1 METCK
6 MIEATKNCLKNI
18 RRTAFIRH
26 RQSHPDV
33 YILMR
38 LFCPKLEN
46 ETVDYHIN
54 DFLNYVNKAFES
66 IKSNGRAYW
75 KSCKGKTY
83 LIINDDT
90 ERELPEATS
99 RKYINARNNK
109 LNEIFATEDGVSF
122 GKWIE
127 VDYEGHQGSA
137 YAAFKL
143 KKYFTTKLEG
153 QKPDDIAIFLDQDD
167 ALDTDAIINISKK
180 MKKDGIVISA
190 YKTIENGLL
199 DISEPKRHNKHT
211 HNLAKNSRKKR
222 DAAFFSVFSS
232 IGWTKSYSRSA
243 LTKFVDDLDYFLER
257 RGGAQKYFCEHQYY
271 EDFIDF
277 YALMFSDTPI
287 TGVSDTTHIYHK
299 NAASITS
306 QPNIEAFRNHRTAHL
321 ITLIDL
327 CYAHG
332 QESFHDINEKEN
344 RRTHDFSAL
353 REDYKTGLLRFVTGK
368 VVTIENIINQYID
381 GYYKEGCS
389 AYMDFATQAHN
400 GYFISKLSRLALGE
414 NRSTK
419 QDEELF
425 KYKSSRTI
433 ESGTNFSDLFSAAT
447 INVTPGYKTIPKHST
462 PRYALRKAVDFEN
475 GLKCRNALKECWKTL
490 KSLKCWKTLKEEDQT
505 TRLVK
510 KIFPPH
516 GIPLIGTIII
526 IVAIIGGV
534 AIFAYRLSAS
544 SAPPKE
550 PAEEPT
556 EQLSKTSPKE
566 STEDSKKLL
575 LTALISITSIILTY
589 FFSRLSQNCILSEN
603 ELSLMRLY
611 YSEFQDLIRHIEAN
625 VKIMAQIRK
634 DISAEKHSVQSIHF
648 ENLKWPESS
657 CLLSDEVSKI
667 ITKTLVDDYTR
678 LKVNIRNINNSAE
691 WLKTRSESTG
701 ITTEQLDWEIT
712 RYIGYLINF
721 YYMRE
726 HDFEF
731 PNPKEMDLYIHE
743 KSLVFK
749 LTKLFMDY
757 NASDREKQVR
767 NYINRYL
774 DDRRMK
780 RSVLVD

>member
-1 METCK
+1 
-6 MIEATKNCLKNI
+6 
-18 RRTAFIRH
+18 
-26 RQSHPDV
+26 
-33 YILMR
+33 MR

-46 ETVDYHIN
+46 ETEDYRIN
-54 DFLNYVNKAFES
+54 DFLNYVDKAFES
-66 IKSNGRAYW
+66 IQSNGKAYW
-75 KSCKGKTY
+75 KSCKGKTF

-90 ERELPEATS
+90 ERGLPDES
-99 RKYINARNNK
+99 WEKYINARNNK
-109 LNEIFATEDGVSF
+109 LNEIFATEDGISF

-127 VDYEGHQGSA
+127 VDSEGHQGSA

-143 KKYFTTKLEG
+143 KEYFITKLEG

-167 ALDTDAIINISKK
+167 ALDTDAIIKISKK

-243 LTKFVDDLDYFLER
+243 LTKFVNDLDYFLKR
-257 RGGAQKYFCEHQYY
+257 RGGAQKYFREHQYY

-327 CYAHG
+327 CYAHE

-344 RRTHDFSAL
+344 RRTHNFTAL
-353 REDYKTGLLRFVTGK
+353 REDYKTGLLRFVSGK
-368 VVTIENIINQYID
+368 VVTIENIINHYID

-425 KYKSSRTI
+425 KYESSRTI

-447 INVTPGYKTIPKHST
+447 INVTPGYKTIPKYST

-475 GLKCRNALKECWKTL
+475 DLKCRKTL
-490 KSLKCWKTLKEEDQT
+490 KGEDQT
-505 TRLVK
+505 TRFVN
-510 KIFPPH
+510 KITPPH
-516 GIPLIGTIII
+516 EKSLNWTIGFAVAIPLLCVFGIILLF
-526 IVAIIGGV
+526 V
-534 AIFAYRLSAS
+534 FSW
-544 SAPPKE
+544 P
-550 PAEEPT
+550 
-556 EQLSKTSPKE
+556 QKE
-566 STEDSKKLL
+566 SAGYSIADL
-575 LTALISITSIILTY
+575 LTAVISIASIILT
-589 FFSRLSQNCILSEN
+589 FLFSRLSQNLILKEN
-603 ELSLMRLY
+603 ELSLIRLY
-611 YSEFQDLIRHIEAN
+611 YSEFQDLIRHLEAN
-625 VKIMAQIRK
+625 VKIIAQVRK
-634 DISAEKHSVQSIHF
+634 DISAKKHTVQSIHF

-691 WLKTRSESTG
+691 WLKTTSESKG
-701 ITTEQLDWEIT
+701 ITAEQLDWEIT

-721 YYMRE
+721 YYMRD

-757 NASDREKQVR
+757 DASDREKQVR
-767 NYINRYL
+767 NHINRYL

>member
-1 METCK
+1 METYK
-6 MIEATKNCLKNI
+6 MIEATKSCLKNI
-18 RRTAFIRH
+18 RRTAFIRP

-46 ETVDYHIN
+46 ETADYRIN
-54 DFLNYVNKAFES
+54 DFLNYVDKAFES
-66 IKSNGRAYW
+66 IKSNGKAYW
-75 KSCKGKTY
+75 KSRKGKTY

-90 ERELPEATS
+90 ERELPEES
-99 RKYINARNNK
+99 WRKYIRARNNK
-109 LNEIFATEDGVSF
+109 LDEIFATEDGVPF

-143 KKYFTTKLEG
+143 KKYFTKLDG

-167 ALDTDAIINISKK
+167 ALDTDAIIKISKK

-222 DAAFFSVFSS
+222 DAEFFSVFSS
-232 IGWTKSYSRSA
+232 IGWTKSYSRRA
-243 LTKFVDDLDYFLER
+243 LTKFVNDLDYFLER

-344 RRTHDFSAL
+344 RRTHNFTAL

-447 INVTPGYKTIPKHST
+447 INVTPGYKTIPKYST

-475 GLKCRNALKECWKTL
+475 GLKCRKA
-490 KSLKCWKTLKEEDQT
+490 LKEEDQT
-505 TRLVK
+505 TCFVK
-510 KIFPPH
+510 KITPPH
-516 GIPLIGTIII
+516 EKQRRRFIGFTFAILIA
-526 IVAIIGGV
+526 VGV
-534 AIFAYRLSAS
+534 ICY
-544 SAPPKE
+544 KG
-550 PAEEPT
+550 
-556 EQLSKTSPKE
+556 QLS
-566 STEDSKKLL
+566 
-575 LTALISITSIILTY
+575 TALISIIGIILTY
-589 FFSRLSQNCILSEN
+589 IFGELSHSKILKEN
-603 ELSLMRLY
+603 ELSLIRLY

-634 DISAEKHSVQSIHF
+634 DISAEKHIVQSIHF

-691 WLKTRSESTG
+691 WLKTTSESKG
-701 ITTEQLDWEIT
+701 ITAEQLDWEIT

-721 YYMRE
+721 YYMRD

>member
-6 MIEATKNCLKNI
+6 MIEAAKSCLKNI
-18 RRTAFIRH
+18 RRTTFIRH

-46 ETVDYHIN
+46 ETVDYRIN
-54 DFLNYVNKAFES
+54 DFLNYVDKAFES
-66 IKSNGRAYW
+66 IKSNGKSYW
-75 KSCKGKTY
+75 KSCKGKTF

-90 ERELPEATS
+90 ERGLPDES
-99 RKYINARNNK
+99 WEKYIKARNNK
-109 LNEIFATEDGVSF
+109 LDEIFATEDGSSF

-127 VDYEGHQGSA
+127 VDSEGHQGSA

-143 KKYFTTKLEG
+143 KEYFTQLEG

-167 ALDTDAIINISKK
+167 ALDTDAIIKISKK

-222 DAAFFSVFSS
+222 DAEFFSVFSS
-232 IGWTKSYSRSA
+232 IGWTKSYSRRA
-243 LTKFVDDLDYFLER
+243 LTKFVNDLDYFLER

-277 YALMFSDTPI
+277 YVLMFSDTPI

-344 RRTHDFSAL
+344 RRTHNFTAL

-425 KYKSSRTI
+425 KYESSRTI
-433 ESGTNFSDLFSAAT
+433 ESRTNFSDLFSAAT
-447 INVTPGYKTIPKHST
+447 INVTPGYKTIPKYST

-475 GLKCRNALKECWKTL
+475 GLKCRKA
-490 KSLKCWKTLKEEDQT
+490 LKEEDQT
-505 TRLVK
+505 TRFVK
-510 KIFPPH
+510 KIVPPH
-516 GIPLIGTIII
+516 EDQLKWTRRSINVIIFLWMFS
-526 IVAIIGGV
+526 VTV
-534 AIFAYRLSAS
+534 FALRGYQ
-544 SAPPKE
+544 KE
-550 PAEEPT
+550 PASDPT

-566 STEDSKKLL
+566 SAEDSQKL
-575 LTALISITSIILTY
+575 LISIASIILTY
-589 FFSRLSQNCILSEN
+589 LFSRLSQITVLKEN

-625 VKIMAQIRK
+625 VKIIAQVRK
-634 DISAEKHSVQSIHF
+634 DISAEKHIVQSIHF

-691 WLKTRSESTG
+691 WLKTTSESTG
-701 ITTEQLDWEIT
+701 ITVEQLDWEIT

-721 YYMRE
+721 YYMRD

>member
-6 MIEATKNCLKNI
+6 MIEAAKSCLKNI
-18 RRTAFIRH
+18 RRTTFIRH

-46 ETVDYHIN
+46 ETVDYRIN
-54 DFLNYVNKAFES
+54 DFLNYVDKAFES

-90 ERELPEATS
+90 ELPEATL

-109 LNEIFATEDGVSF
+109 LNEIFATEDGVPF

-127 VDYEGHQGSA
+127 VNYKGHQGSA

-143 KKYFTTKLEG
+143 KEYFTQLEG

-167 ALDTDAIINISKK
+167 ALDTDAIIKISKK

-222 DAAFFSVFSS
+222 DAEFFSVFSS
-232 IGWTKSYSRSA
+232 IGWTKSYSRRA
-243 LTKFVDDLDYFLER
+243 LTKFVNDLDYFLER

-344 RRTHDFSAL
+344 RRTHNFTAL

-447 INVTPGYKTIPKHST
+447 INVTPGYKTIPKYST

-475 GLKCRNALKECWKTL
+475 GLKCRKV
-490 KSLKCWKTLKEEDQT
+490 LKEEDQT
-505 TRLVK
+505 TRFVK
-510 KIFPPH
+510 KIVPPH
-516 GIPLIGTIII
+516 EDQLKWTRRSINVIIFLWMFS
-526 IVAIIGGV
+526 VTV
-534 AIFAYRLSAS
+534 FALRGYQ
-544 SAPPKE
+544 KE
-550 PAEEPT
+550 PASDPT

-566 STEDSKKLL
+566 SAEDSQKL
-575 LTALISITSIILTY
+575 LISIASIILTY
-589 FFSRLSQNCILSEN
+589 LFSRLSQITVLKEN

-625 VKIMAQIRK
+625 VKIIAQVRK
-634 DISAEKHSVQSIHF
+634 DISAKKHTVQSIHF

-691 WLKTRSESTG
+691 WLKTTSESKG
-701 ITTEQLDWEIT
+701 ITAEQLDWEIT

-721 YYMRE
+721 YYMRD

>member
-1 METCK
+1 
-6 MIEATKNCLKNI
+6 
-18 RRTAFIRH
+18 
-26 RQSHPDV
+26 
-33 YILMR
+33 
-38 LFCPKLEN
+38 
-46 ETVDYHIN
+46 
-54 DFLNYVNKAFES
+54 
-66 IKSNGRAYW
+66 
-75 KSCKGKTY
+75 
-83 LIINDDT
+83 
-90 ERELPEATS
+90 
-99 RKYINARNNK
+99 
-109 LNEIFATEDGVSF
+109 
-122 GKWIE
+122 
-127 VDYEGHQGSA
+127 
-137 YAAFKL
+137 
-143 KKYFTTKLEG
+143 
-153 QKPDDIAIFLDQDD
+153 
-167 ALDTDAIINISKK
+167 
-180 MKKDGIVISA
+180 
-190 YKTIENGLL
+190 
-199 DISEPKRHNKHT
+199 
-211 HNLAKNSRKKR
+211 
-222 DAAFFSVFSS
+222 
-232 IGWTKSYSRSA
+232 
-243 LTKFVDDLDYFLER
+243 
-257 RGGAQKYFCEHQYY
+257 
-271 EDFIDF
+271 
-277 YALMFSDTPI
+277 MFSDTPI

-447 INVTPGYKTIPKHST
+447 INVTPGYKTIPKYST

-475 GLKCRNALKECWKTL
+475 GLKCRKA
-490 KSLKCWKTLKEEDQT
+490 LKEEDQT
-505 TRLVK
+505 TRFVN
-510 KIFPPH
+510 KIVPPH
-516 GIPLIGTIII
+516 KKQLKRTRFFIGLI
-526 IVAIIGGV
+526 
-534 AIFAYRLSAS
+534 IFLWVISVPVFALREHQ
-544 SAPPKE
+544 KE
-550 PAEEPT
+550 PAVDPT

-566 STEDSKKLL
+566 SAGYSIAEL
-575 LTALISITSIILTY
+575 LTAFIGIASIILTY
-589 FFSRLSQNCILSEN
+589 LFSQRAQLTILKEN

-625 VKIMAQIRK
+625 VKIIAQVRK
-634 DISAEKHSVQSIHF
+634 DISAKKHSVQSIHF

-691 WLKTRSESTG
+691 WLKTTSESKG
-701 ITTEQLDWEIT
+701 ITAEQLDWEIT

-721 YYMRE
+721 YYMRD

-757 NASDREKQVR
+757 DASDREKQVR

>member
-46 ETVDYHIN
+46 ETVDYRIN

-66 IKSNGRAYW
+66 IKSNGKAYW

-90 ERELPEATS
+90 ERELLEATS

-109 LNEIFATEDGVSF
+109 LNEIFATEDGVPF

-143 KKYFTTKLEG
+143 KQYFTELEG

-167 ALDTDAIINISKK
+167 VLDTDAIIKISKK

-243 LTKFVDDLDYFLER
+243 LTKFVNDLAYFLEK

-299 NAASITS
+299 NAVSITS

-475 GLKCRNALKECWKTL
+475 DLKCR
-490 KSLKCWKTLKEEDQT
+490 KTLKEEDQT
-505 TRLVK
+505 TRFVN
-510 KIFPPH
+510 KIVPPH
-516 GIPLIGTIII
+516 GRQRKCTITQIVILILICGG
-526 IVAIIGGV
+526 IVTLLFVFSGCI
-534 AIFAYRLSAS
+534 
-544 SAPPKE
+544 
-550 PAEEPT
+550 
-556 EQLSKTSPKE
+556 KE
-566 STEDSKKLL
+566 SFGYSTEPLS
-575 LTALISITSIILTY
+575 TALISIEGIILTY
-589 FFSRLSQNCILSEN
+589 FLREISQITILRDN

-625 VKIMAQIRK
+625 VKIIAQVRK
-634 DISAEKHSVQSIHF
+634 DISAKKHSVQSIHF

-691 WLKTRSESTG
+691 WLKTTSESKG
-701 ITTEQLDWEIT
+701 ITAEQLDWEIT

-721 YYMRE
+721 YYMRD

-757 NASDREKQVR
+757 DASDREKQVR

>member
-90 ERELPEATS
+90 ERELLEATS

-109 LNEIFATEDGVSF
+109 LNEIFATEDGVPF

-127 VDYEGHQGSA
+127 VNYKGHQGSA

-143 KKYFTTKLEG
+143 KEYFTKLKG

-243 LTKFVDDLDYFLER
+243 LTKFVNDLAYFLER

-447 INVTPGYKTIPKHST
+447 INVTPGYKTIPKYST

-475 GLKCRNALKECWKTL
+475 GLKCRNALKECWKVL
-490 KSLKCWKTLKEEDQT
+490 KSLKCRKVLKEEDQT
-505 TRLVK
+505 TRFVK
-510 KIFPPH
+510 KITPPH
-516 GIPLIGTIII
+516 GKPLIVTIII
-526 IVAIIGGV
+526 IVVIIGGV
-534 AIFAYRLSAS
+534 VFGAYRLSAS

-550 PAEEPT
+550 PAEDLT
-556 EQLSKTSPKE
+556 EQLSNTSPKE
-566 STEDSKKLL
+566 SAEDSQKLL
-575 LTALISITSIILTY
+575 LTALISIASIILTY
-589 FFSRLSQNCILSEN
+589 LFSRLSQITVIREN

-625 VKIMAQIRK
+625 VKIIAQVRK
-634 DISAEKHSVQSIHF
+634 DISAKKHIVQSIHF

-691 WLKTRSESTG
+691 WLKTTSESKG
-701 ITTEQLDWEIT
+701 ITAEQLDWEIT

-721 YYMRE
+721 YYMRD

-757 NASDREKQVR
+757 DASDREKQVR

>member
-6 MIEATKNCLKNI
+6 MIKATKNCLKNI

-26 RQSHPDV
+26 RQSHPNV

-38 LFCPKLEN
+38 LFCPKFEN
-46 ETVDYHIN
+46 ETVDYRIN

-66 IKSNGRAYW
+66 IKSNGKAYW

-475 GLKCRNALKECWKTL
+475 GLKCRKA
-490 KSLKCWKTLKEEDQT
+490 LKEEDQT
-505 TRLVK
+505 TRFVN
-510 KIFPPH
+510 KIVPPH
-516 GIPLIGTIII
+516 RKQLKCTRFFIGVIIFLWVI
-526 IVAIIGGV
+526 SVIV
-534 AIFAYRLSAS
+534 FALRGH
-544 SAPPKE
+544 PKE
-550 PAEEPT
+550 PAVDPT

-566 STEDSKKLL
+566 SAEESQKLL
-575 LTALISITSIILTY
+575 LTAFIGIASIILTY
-589 FFSRLSQNCILSEN
+589 LFSQRAQLTILKEN

-611 YSEFQDLIRHIEAN
+611 YSEFHDLIRHIEAN

-634 DISAEKHSVQSIHF
+634 DISAKKHIVQSIHF

-657 CLLSDEVSKI
+657 CLMSDEVSKI

-691 WLKTRSESTG
+691 WLKTTSESKG
-701 ITTEQLDWEIT
+701 ITAEQLDWEIT

-721 YYMRE
+721 YYMRD

-757 NASDREKQVR
+757 DASDREKQVR

>member
-1 METCK
+1 M
-6 MIEATKNCLKNI
+6 L
-18 RRTAFIRH
+18 
-26 RQSHPDV
+26 
-33 YILMR
+33 
-38 LFCPKLEN
+38 
-46 ETVDYHIN
+46 
-54 DFLNYVNKAFES
+54 
-66 IKSNGRAYW
+66 
-75 KSCKGKTY
+75 
-83 LIINDDT
+83 
-90 ERELPEATS
+90 
-99 RKYINARNNK
+99 
-109 LNEIFATEDGVSF
+109 
-122 GKWIE
+122 
-127 VDYEGHQGSA
+127 
-137 YAAFKL
+137 
-143 KKYFTTKLEG
+143 
-153 QKPDDIAIFLDQDD
+153 
-167 ALDTDAIINISKK
+167 
-180 MKKDGIVISA
+180 
-190 YKTIENGLL
+190 
-199 DISEPKRHNKHT
+199 
-211 HNLAKNSRKKR
+211 
-222 DAAFFSVFSS
+222 
-232 IGWTKSYSRSA
+232 
-243 LTKFVDDLDYFLER
+243 
-257 RGGAQKYFCEHQYY
+257 
-271 EDFIDF
+271 
-277 YALMFSDTPI
+277 SDTPI

-505 TRLVK
+505 TRFVK
-510 KIFPPH
+510 KITPPH
-516 GIPLIGTIII
+516 KKQLILTIGY
-526 IVAIIGGV
+526 IVLFIVGV
-534 AIFAYRLSAS
+534 TLFANRLSVFS
-544 SAPPKE
+544 GPPKE
-550 PAEEPT
+550 PAADFT
-556 EQLSKTSPKE
+556 EQSPTASPKE
-566 STEDSKKLL
+566 SAKDSKEPLS
-575 LTALISITSIILTY
+575 TALISIASITLT
-589 FFSRLSQNCILSEN
+589 FLFSRLSQNLILKDN

-657 CLLSDEVSKI
+657 CLMSDEVSKI

-691 WLKTRSESTG
+691 WLKTTSESTG
-701 ITTEQLDWEIT
+701 ITVEQLDWEIT

-721 YYMRE
+721 YYMRD

>member
-1 METCK
+1 METYK
-6 MIEATKNCLKNI
+6 MIEATKSCLKNI
-18 RRTAFIRH
+18 RRTAFIRP

-46 ETVDYHIN
+46 ETADYRIN
-54 DFLNYVNKAFES
+54 DFLNYVDKAFES
-66 IKSNGRAYW
+66 IKSNGKAYW
-75 KSCKGKTY
+75 KSRKGKTY

-90 ERELPEATS
+90 ERELPEES
-99 RKYINARNNK
+99 WRKYIRARNNK
-109 LNEIFATEDGVSF
+109 LDEIFATEDGVPF

-143 KKYFTTKLEG
+143 KKYFTKLDG
-153 QKPDDIAIFLDQDD
+153 QKPNDIAIFLDQDD
-167 ALDTDAIINISKK
+167 ALDTDAIIKISKK

-199 DISEPKRHNKHT
+199 DISEPKRHNKYT

-447 INVTPGYKTIPKHST
+447 INVTPGYKTIPKYST

-475 GLKCRNALKECWKTL
+475 GLKCRNALKE
-490 KSLKCWKTLKEEDQT
+490 EDQT

-510 KIFPPH
+510 KITPPH
-516 GIPLIGTIII
+516 EKQLILFIVFT
-526 IVAIIGGV
+526 VAILIAVGV
-534 AIFAYRLSAS
+534 IYY
-544 SAPPKE
+544 KK
-550 PAEEPT
+550 
-556 EQLSKTSPKE
+556 QLS
-566 STEDSKKLL
+566 
-575 LTALISITSIILTY
+575 TALISIIGIILTY
-589 FFSRLSQNCILSEN
+589 IFGEISQITVLKEN
-603 ELSLMRLY
+603 EISLMRLY

-625 VKIMAQIRK
+625 VKIIAQVRK

-691 WLKTRSESTG
+691 WLKTTSESKG
-701 ITTEQLDWEIT
+701 ITAEQLDWEIT

-721 YYMRE
+721 YYMRD

-757 NASDREKQVR
+757 DASDREKQVR

>member
-1 METCK
+1 
-6 MIEATKNCLKNI
+6 MIEAAKSCLKNI
-18 RRTAFIRH
+18 RRTTYIRP
-26 RQSHPDV
+26 RQSHPNV

-46 ETVDYHIN
+46 ENVDYRIN
-54 DFLNYVNKAFES
+54 DFLNYINKSFES
-66 IKSNGRAYW
+66 IKSNGKAYW
-75 KSCKGKTY
+75 KSCKGNTY

-90 ERELPEATS
+90 ERELPDES
-99 RKYINARNNK
+99 WEKYINARNNK
-109 LNEIFATEDGVSF
+109 LDEIFATEDGGSF

-143 KKYFTTKLEG
+143 KEYFTKLEG

-167 ALDTDAIINISKK
+167 ALDTDAIIKISKK

-243 LTKFVDDLDYFLER
+243 LTKFVDDLNYFFER

-344 RRTHDFSAL
+344 RRTHNFTAL

-447 INVTPGYKTIPKHST
+447 INVTPGYKTIPKYST

-475 GLKCRNALKECWKTL
+475 GLKCRKV
-490 KSLKCWKTLKEEDQT
+490 LKEEDQT

-510 KIFPPH
+510 KITPPH
-516 GIPLIGTIII
+516 EKQLILFIVFT
-526 IVAIIGGV
+526 VAILIAVGV
-534 AIFAYRLSAS
+534 IYY
-544 SAPPKE
+544 KK
-550 PAEEPT
+550 
-556 EQLSKTSPKE
+556 QLS
-566 STEDSKKLL
+566 
-575 LTALISITSIILTY
+575 TALISIIGIILTY
-589 FFSRLSQNCILSEN
+589 IFGEISQITVLKEN
-603 ELSLMRLY
+603 EISLMRLY

-625 VKIMAQIRK
+625 VKIIAQIRK
-634 DISAEKHSVQSIHF
+634 DISAKKHTVQSIHF

-691 WLKTRSESTG
+691 WLKTTSESKG
-701 ITTEQLDWEIT
+701 ITAEQLDWEIT

-721 YYMRE
+721 YYMRD

-743 KSLVFK
+743 KSLIFK

>member
-109 LNEIFATEDGVSF
+109 LNEIFATEDGVPF

-143 KKYFTTKLEG
+143 KQYFTELEG

-167 ALDTDAIINISKK
+167 ALDTDAIIKISKK

-243 LTKFVDDLDYFLER
+243 LTKFVNDLAYFLER

-505 TRLVK
+505 TRFVK
-510 KIFPPH
+510 KITPPH
-516 GIPLIGTIII
+516 GKPLIVTIIFA
-526 IVAIIGGV
+526 VAIPFFCVIGIILLFV
-534 AIFAYRLSAS
+534 FSWL
-544 SAPPKE
+544 
-550 PAEEPT
+550 
-556 EQLSKTSPKE
+556 PKE
-566 STEDSKKLL
+566 SAGYSIADLS
-575 LTALISITSIILTY
+575 TALISIASIILT
-589 FFSRLSQNCILSEN
+589 FLFSRLSQNLILKDN
-603 ELSLMRLY
+603 ELSLIRLY

-634 DISAEKHSVQSIHF
+634 DISAKKHIVQSIHF

-691 WLKTRSESTG
+691 WLKTTSESTG
-701 ITTEQLDWEIT
+701 ITVEQLDWEIT

-721 YYMRE
+721 YYMRD

>member
-6 MIEATKNCLKNI
+6 MIEAAKSCLKNI
-18 RRTAFIRH
+18 RRTTSIRPQ
-26 RQSHPDV
+26 QSHPDV

-46 ETVDYHIN
+46 ETVDYRIN
-54 DFLNYVNKAFES
+54 DFLNYVDKAFES
-66 IKSNGRAYW
+66 IKSNGKAYW

-90 ERELPEATS
+90 ERGLPEES
-99 RKYINARNNK
+99 WRKYIKARNNK
-109 LNEIFATEDGVSF
+109 LDEIFATEDGISF

-127 VDYEGHQGSA
+127 VNSKEHQGSA

-143 KKYFTTKLEG
+143 KEYFTKLEG

-167 ALDTDAIINISKK
+167 ALDTDAIIKISKK

-199 DISEPKRHNKHT
+199 DISEPKRHNKYT

-243 LTKFVDDLDYFLER
+243 LTKFVDDLDYFLKR
-257 RGGAQKYFCEHQYY
+257 RGGAQEYFCEHQYY

-332 QESFHDINEKEN
+332 QESFHDINENEN
-344 RRTHDFSAL
+344 GRTHNFTAL

-447 INVTPGYKTIPKHST
+447 INVTPGYKTIPKYST

-475 GLKCRNALKECWKTL
+475 DLKCR
-490 KSLKCWKTLKEEDQT
+490 KTLKEEDQT
-505 TRLVK
+505 TRFVK

-526 IVAIIGGV
+526 IVAFIILCVFGV
-534 AIFAYRLSAS
+534 KRLSVS
-544 SAPPKE
+544 SAPQKE
-550 PAEEPT
+550 PAEVPT

-566 STEDSKKLL
+566 SAEDSQKLL
-575 LTALISITSIILTY
+575 LTALISIASIILT
-589 FFSRLSQNCILSEN
+589 FLFSRLSQNIILIDN
-603 ELSLMRLY
+603 EISLMRLY

-625 VKIMAQIRK
+625 VKIIAQVRK
-634 DISAEKHSVQSIHF
+634 DISAEKHTVQSIHF

-691 WLKTRSESTG
+691 WLKTTSESKG
-701 ITTEQLDWEIT
+701 ITAEQLDWEIT

-721 YYMRE
+721 YYMRD

-743 KSLVFK
+743 KSLIFK

-757 NASDREKQVR
+757 NASGREKQVR

>member
-6 MIEATKNCLKNI
+6 MIEAAKSCLKNI
-18 RRTAFIRH
+18 RRTTFIRH

-46 ETVDYHIN
+46 ETVDYRIN
-54 DFLNYVNKAFES
+54 DFLNYVDKAFES

-90 ERELPEATS
+90 ELPEATL

-109 LNEIFATEDGVSF
+109 LNEIFATEDGVPF

-127 VDYEGHQGSA
+127 VNYKGHQGSA

-143 KKYFTTKLEG
+143 KEYFTQLEG

-167 ALDTDAIINISKK
+167 ALDTDAIIKISKK

-222 DAAFFSVFSS
+222 DAEFFSVFSS
-232 IGWTKSYSRSA
+232 IGWTKSYSRRA
-243 LTKFVDDLDYFLER
+243 LTKFVNDLDYFLER

-344 RRTHDFSAL
+344 RRTHNFTAL

-447 INVTPGYKTIPKHST
+447 INVTPGYKTIPKYST

-475 GLKCRNALKECWKTL
+475 GLKCRKV
-490 KSLKCWKTLKEEDQT
+490 LKEEDQT
-505 TRLVK
+505 TRFVK
-510 KIFPPH
+510 KIVPPH
-516 GIPLIGTIII
+516 EDQLKWTRRSINVIIFLWMFS
-526 IVAIIGGV
+526 VTV
-534 AIFAYRLSAS
+534 FALRGY
-544 SAPPKE
+544 PKE
-550 PAEEPT
+550 PASDPT

-566 STEDSKKLL
+566 SAEDSQKL
-575 LTALISITSIILTY
+575 LISIASIILTY
-589 FFSRLSQNCILSEN
+589 LFSRLSQITVLKEN

-625 VKIMAQIRK
+625 VKIIAQVRK
-634 DISAEKHSVQSIHF
+634 DISAKKHTVQSIHF

-691 WLKTRSESTG
+691 WLKTTSESKG
-701 ITTEQLDWEIT
+701 ITAEQLDWEIT

-721 YYMRE
+721 YYMRD